1 MGNAR
6 RQANRIVLA
15 VTVDDLRARAESAI
29 ERDEGF
35 IYDVAGETG
44 QMVGN
49 VKHMR
54 WFVEAVANWLIDNTG
69 RWSRLP
75 HFGN

>member
-1 MGNAR
+1 MESTR
-6 RQANRIVLA
+6 RTAGRIVLA
-15 VTVDDLRARAESAI
+15 ATVEDLLARAESAI

-35 IYDVAGETG
+35 VHDVAADSG
-44 QMVGN
+44 QMVDN
-49 VKHMR
+49 VGHMR

-75 HFGN
+75 RFGD

>member
-1 MGNAR
+1 MSENAKR
-6 RQANRIVLA
+6 AASKIVVAL
-15 VTVDDLRARAESAI
+15 TTEDLLARAESAI
-29 ERDEGF
+29 ERDENF
-35 IYDVAGETG
+35 VYDVAVDSG

-69 RWSRLP
+69 KWSRLP
-75 HFGN
+75 HFG

>member
-1 MGNAR
+1 MGSAR
-6 RQANRIVLA
+6 RTANRIVLA
-15 VTVDDLRARAESAI
+15 ATVEDLLARAKSAI

-35 IYDVAGETG
+35 IYDIAANFG
-44 QMVGN
+44 QMVDN
-49 VKHMR
+49 VGHMR

-75 HFGN
+75 RFD